1 MLVDL
6 TNCGYKYSNYY
17 LCFHRFREGNVK
29 IYAFMGAMDHA
40 TEVPMRR
47 KWEQRT
53 TTITVMNICIELYLR
68 KV

>member
-1 MLVDL
+1 
-6 TNCGYKYSNYY
+6 
-17 LCFHRFREGNVK
+17 
-29 IYAFMGAMDHA
+29 MGTMDYA

-53 TTITVMNICIELYLR
+53 TRITVMNICIELYLR